1 MEEEDLKVEV
11 EEVFIYSPISNLL
24 AQMVFQESFLDFFNL
39 YSANCSDFVSNWG
52 LTIVFCWVA
61 WLI

>member
-24 AQMVFQESFLDFFNL
+24 AKMVFQESFLDFFNL
-39 YSANCSDFVSNWG
+39 YSAHCSDFVSNWG